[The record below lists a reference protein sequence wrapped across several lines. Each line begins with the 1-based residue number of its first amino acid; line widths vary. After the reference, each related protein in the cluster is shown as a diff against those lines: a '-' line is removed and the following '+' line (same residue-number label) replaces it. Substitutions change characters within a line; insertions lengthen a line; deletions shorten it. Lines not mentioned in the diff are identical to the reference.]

1 MGYGAGGFLVVVG
14 LILALAVQDAVEG
27 VDLQMIGW
35 IMTIVGVALLVLTAV
50 TLNRRRESGTV
61 ATTTHPDG
69 SVTERRTSSHHD
81 V

>member
-35 IMTIVGVALLVLTAV
+35 IMTIVGVALLVLAV
-50 TLNRRRESGTV
+50 CYTKFKVCNM
-61 ATTTHPDG
+61 
-69 SVTERRTSSHHD
+69 
-81 V
+81 

>member
-14 LILALAVQDAVEG
+14 LILALAVQDAVSG

-50 TLNRRRESGTV
+50 TLNRRR
-61 ATTTHPDG
+61 
-69 SVTERRTSSHHD
+69 
-81 V
+81 

>member
-1 MGYGAGGFLVVVG
+1 
-14 LILALAVQDAVEG
+14 

-50 TLNRRRESGTV
+50 TLNRRRETGTV
-61 ATTTHPDG
+61 SSTTHPDG
-69 SVTERRTSSHHD
+69 SVTERRTSHHD

>member
-14 LILALAVQDAVEG
+14 LILALAVQDAVSG

-50 TLNRRRESGTV
+50 TLNRRRETGTGSS
-61 ATTTHPDG
+61 TTHPDG
-69 SVTERRTSSHHD
+69 SVTERRTSHHD